1 MTRLPD
7 GRREVYP
14 SREARPKR
22 KAPDFGPGLNV
33 SVPISFGLPLVV
45 VGIAL
50 IAAAVNSGS
59 IVFWITGLVA
69 GVGGVLLFATGKR
82 L

>member
-1 MTRLPD
+1 VTRLPD

-14 SREARPKR
+14 SRSARPKR

-50 IAAAVNSGS
+50 VAAAVTAGAL
-59 IVFWITGLVA
+59 VFWITGVA
-69 GVGGVLLFATGKR
+69 ALAGGVLLFATGKR